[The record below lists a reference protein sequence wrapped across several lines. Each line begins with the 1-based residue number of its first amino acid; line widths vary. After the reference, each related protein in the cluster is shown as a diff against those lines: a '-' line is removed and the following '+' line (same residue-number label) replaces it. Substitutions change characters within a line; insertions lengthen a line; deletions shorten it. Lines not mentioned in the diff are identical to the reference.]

1 MMSKIEEMVRQRVE
15 SELERER
22 SQMSARNDVSSASL
36 PQIDAS
42 MAIDSSSVEM
52 TATYRENLPKMAVL
66 VSDDFMT
73 VDVIEGREVALEFTV
88 QNQSNMAWPFRPFVQ
103 NEKDK
108 SIKQH
113 VDAQLQPGE
122 KTVVRYNYRA
132 PLHQD

>member
-22 SQMSARNDVSSASL
+22 SQMSARNDISSASL

-52 TATYRENLPKMAVL
+52 TAAYRENIPKMAVL

-88 QNQSNMAWPFRPFVQ
+88 QNQSNMAWPFRPFV
-103 NEKDK
+103 
-108 SIKQH
+108 
-113 VDAQLQPGE
+113 
-122 KTVVRYNYRA
+122 
-132 PLHQD
+132 